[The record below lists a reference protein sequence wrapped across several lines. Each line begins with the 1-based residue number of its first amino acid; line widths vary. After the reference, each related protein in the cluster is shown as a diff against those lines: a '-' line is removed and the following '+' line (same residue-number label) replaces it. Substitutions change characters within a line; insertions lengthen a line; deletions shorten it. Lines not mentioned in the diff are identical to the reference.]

1 MKQTALAL
9 SHLVET
15 RFRQDALEIIGFD
28 RTARRLTPVQL
39 ADVEPEWVQGT
50 NLQHALMIAPR
61 HLRRHPDA
69 EPVVLVVTDG
79 EPTAHIAADG
89 TPDFHWPTTRET
101 LRATVGQVDELS
113 RYGAAINFF
122 MLGDDP
128 GLRAV
133 RRRDGPPRR
142 RPGVHPG
149 PVPARRVRRRRLP
162 PRPLRPPLTRRWRRT
177 APTRRSLAASRVPTR
192 RESARRGGAD
202 PACLA
207 AGVPTRRYAATQP
220 GTSDRPSARRARWIP
235 SNSTLDVARDPN
247 RLGFRTA
254 TTSQREPSRRSSR
267 RRGRAVAASHAVEGL
282 AVVLTAEAELGHA
295 EVER

>member
-50 NLQHALMIAPR
+50 NLQHALMIAAR

-79 EPTAHIAADG
+79 EPTAHLARRRARRY
-89 TPDFHWPTTRET
+89 FHWPTTHET
-101 LRATVGQVDELS
+101 LRATVGQVDELT
-113 RYGAAINFF
+113 RFGAAINFF

-128 GLRAV
+128 GLRPV

-142 RPGVHPG
+142 RPGVHPR
-149 PVPARRVRRRRLP
+149 PRPARGVRRRRLP
-162 PRPLRPPLTRRWRRT
+162 PLPPRPPLTRRRLR
-177 APTRRSLAASRVPTR
+177 ARALTR

-202 PACLA
+202 PATLA
-207 AGVPTRRYAATQP
+207 AGGADPRDSAASPEVRRTSRAP
-220 GTSDRPSARRARWIP
+220 GAPDGSRRCRI
-235 SNSTLDVARDPN
+235 SLDVARRPEHV
-247 RLGFRTA
+247 RPCGRRRPPSRTA
-254 TTSQREPSRRSSR
+254 RAGPRAGAVCRSSCPWN
-267 RRGRAVAASHAVEGL
+267 SSPSYSQP
-282 AVVLTAEAELGHA
+282 
-295 EVER
+295 